1 MLALG
6 FFSVLEFR
14 EGKEQGPVGFRPP
27 GAPSK
32 NPATACKAEKK
43 KRGEG
48 ARTLRK
54 SDLPAGSLFDDDGAS
69 LQHESCIAADNFQG
83 KRGASKKASAGASTR
98 LRICQMQLQHPH
110 ERNPD

>member
-6 FFSVLEFR
+6 LFSYLKFKG
-14 EGKEQGPVGFRPP
+14 GKELGPVGFRPP

-43 KRGEG
+43 KRCEG

-54 SDLPAGSLFDDDGAS
+54 SDLPAGSLFDNDGAC
-69 LQHESCIAADNFQG
+69 LQHESCIAAGECQG
-83 KRGASKKASAGASTR
+83 KGGSAKSFT
-98 LRICQMQLQHPH
+98 LIM
-110 ERNPD
+110 